1 MALPDIG
8 PVVAE
13 NIVAFFN
20 APHNADVIKLLL
32 DRGVS
37 YEVIDVDSAVDPNSL
52 PLNGKTVVLTGSF
65 SSMSRAEAKKKL
77 QQLGAKVTSSVSKKT
92 SLVIIGQDAGSKA
105 TKAEE
110 LGVNTTD
117 EEGLIA
123 MLN

>member
-1 MALPDIG
+1 MGIPQVGESTAQLLAQSFGTINKLASSDAQTLMALPDIG

-77 QQLGAKVTSSVSKKT
+77 QQLGAKVTSSVSKKPH
-92 SLVIIGQDAGSKA
+92 
-105 TKAEE
+105 
-110 LGVNTTD
+110 
-117 EEGLIA
+117 
-123 MLN
+123 